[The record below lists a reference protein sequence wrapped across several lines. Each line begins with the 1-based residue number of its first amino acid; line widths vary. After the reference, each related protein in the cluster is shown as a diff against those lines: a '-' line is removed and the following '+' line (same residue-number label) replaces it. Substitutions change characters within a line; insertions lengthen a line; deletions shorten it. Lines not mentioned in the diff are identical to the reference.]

1 MIKYK
6 QITELPEYYIE
17 EKIEQFLREDF
28 ADEDVT
34 TLACVSDNKIIR
46 GYIEAQSE
54 LVLCGNPVIKK
65 IFSNCSELQINYNDG
80 ELVPE
85 YSVIATFKGNARYI
99 LSRERVLLNILQRLS
114 GVATITRQFVQK
126 VQKYD
131 MKILDTRKT
140 TPGLRLFEKYAV
152 CCGGGTNHRLNLKEG
167 LLIKDNHITASGSI
181 TQALLN
187 AKSKNLD
194 LPIELEV
201 DNIEQIKEAMQIGV
215 DGFLLDN
222 MNREQTIEAV
232 RFIRSFPDGEQ
243 IFIESSG
250 GINLS
255 NIDNYFDTGINAIS
269 IGALTHSAK
278 SVDIHMEFEF
288 E

>member
-1 MIKYK
+1 MIEYK
-6 QITELPEYYIE
+6 QITELPENYIN
-17 EKIEQFLREDF
+17 EKIEEFLREDF
-28 ADEDVT
+28 AYEDIT
-34 TLACVSDNKIIR
+34 TLACVPDNKTIR
-46 GYIEAQSE
+46 GYIESQSE
-54 LVLCGNPVIKK
+54 LVFCGNQIIRK
-65 IFSNCSELQINYNDG
+65 ILSNCNVLQINYQDG
-80 ELVPE
+80 KLLPRNTI
-85 YSVIATFKGNARYI
+85 IATFIGNARYI
-99 LSRERVLLNILQRLS
+99 LSRERVLLNIVQRLS
-114 GVATITRQFVQK
+114 GVATITRQFADK
-126 VQKYD
+126 AKKYNI
-131 MKILDTRKT
+131 KILDTRKT

-152 CCGGGTNHRLNLKEG
+152 YCGGGTNHRLNLKEG
-167 LLIKDNHITASGSI
+167 MLIKDNHITASGSI

-187 AKSKNLD
+187 AKSMDLG

-201 DNIEQIKEAMQIGV
+201 DNIEQIKEAMQVGV

-232 RFIRSFPDGEQ
+232 KLIRSYPNGEQ

-255 NIDNYFDTGINAIS
+255 NIDNYFETGINAIS

>member
-1 MIKYK
+1 MIQYK
-6 QITELPEYYIE
+6 QITEIPEHYLDDR
-17 EKIEQFLREDF
+17 IEQFLYEDF
-28 ADEDVT
+28 AYEDIT
-34 TLACVSDNKIIR
+34 TLACVPEDKAVS

-54 LVLCGNPVIKK
+54 FVLCGNPIIKK
-65 IFSNCSELQINYNDG
+65 ILKNCIDLHINYKDG
-80 ELVPE
+80 ELIPKNTI
-85 YSVIATFKGNARYI
+85 IASFKGNARYI

-126 VQKYD
+126 VEKSNI
-131 MKILDTRKT
+131 KILDTRKT

-152 CCGGGTNHRLNLKEG
+152 YCGGGTNHRLNLKEG
-167 LLIKDNHITASGSI
+167 MLIKDNHITASGSI

-187 AKSKNLD
+187 AKRMNLG

-201 DNIEQIKEAMQIGV
+201 ENMEQIKEAMQIGV

-222 MNREQTIEAV
+222 MNREQTIDAV
-232 RFIRSFPDGEQ
+232 NLIRSYPNGEL

-255 NIDNYFDTGINAIS
+255 NIDNYLETGINAIS